1 YKEGLLDT
9 EMPINTAQ
17 KSIEKFSG
25 GKAAMYKL
33 AWWNAGTTLAA
44 LEKNFPEAKTSVIP
58 YLKGKDG
65 KAMVGVK
72 ANTTWYVAILKSS
85 KNKEAAMDFLNAKM
99 EPETFKGIALGKE
112 GVHHEVKDGKYYP
125 ILPIFND
132 ELNNASSFLTG
143 VDEEK

>member
-1 YKEGLLDT
+1 T
-9 EMPINTAQ
+9 EMPIKTAQ

-72 ANTTWYVAILKSS
+72 ANTTWDVAILKSS

-99 EPETFKGIALGKE
+99 EPETFKGSALGKE

-132 ELNNASSFLTG
+132 ELN
-143 VDEEK
+143 